1 MTSHWPSVMAVG
13 NGSHKVTNGI
23 AGEDEHMCGHIQTK
37 PGARPDRLCAGDE
50 SSCDEPMTHLLSAVG

>member
-1 MTSHWPSVMAVG
+1 MAVG